1 MPRRILPLGL
11 ALCVGLL
18 SGLVWVAPANAVV
31 FVPAPKP
38 SVTRPILNEVFTLS
52 GSLGRSTPRKIRLQ
66 RLHRGAW
73 RTVQTRGTGK
83 LGRYRFSVRQP
94 TTTARWRV
102 VAPRFKRGR
111 TWKQRTTRAVTL
123 IRQAQSGVVGVP
135 PTVRAG
141 TPVTVTAR
149 FSPARPGRPVELQAL
164 VAGTWSRVATGV
176 QDGNGQARFSYVSP
190 TRAWLGF
197 RAVTAYARGAGPVV
211 TGTARMATLG
221 AATVLVAAHRG
232 ASATHPENTLPAI
245 QEAIDQKA
253 DFIELDF
260 RKTKDPDGPEGPLDG
275 TWILLH
281 NGSFKETTDVETKF
295 PGRENDGVNTF
306 TIDEVKTLDAGSW
319 KHPRFACTIASLPTD
334 PCRIPTMEE
343 ALDLVRVSGY
353 AGRLILEVK
362 ELSGANADKAD
373 QSRLLE
379 FYDRVQARYPE
390 WVSDDDRD
398 DKAIV
403 MTFDEGAARYLNDM
417 RGTAPTEALADARP
431 DGVEV
436 AVVMERAGLD
446 LRTVSWTNQ
455 IHIKESLWGPRTP
468 DAVDVVGEAVL
479 AAAWTVNSV
488 GDIARVAGLGTD
500 IVTTDDVPLACEVLL
515 RTRACHS

>member
-38 SVTRPILNEVFTLS
+38 SVSRPILNEVFTLT

-66 RLHRGAW
+66 RLHRGKW

-83 LGRYRFSVRQP
+83 LGRYRFTVRQP

-111 TWKQRTTRAVTL
+111 TWKQRMTRAVTL
-123 IRQAQSGVVGVP
+123 TRQGQAGAVAVP
-135 PTVRAG
+135 PSVKAG
-141 TPVTVTAR
+141 TPATVTAR

-176 QDGNGQARFSYVSP
+176 QDGNGQAHFSYVSP

-197 RAVTAYARGAGPVV
+197 RAVTASARGAAPVV
-211 TGTARMATLG
+211 TGTARMAALG

-260 RKTKDPDGPEGPLDG
+260 RRTSDGEWVLMHDG
-275 TWILLH
+275 NLLR
-281 NGSFKETTDVETKF
+281 TTDIESSPTLAA
-295 PGRENDGVNTF
+295 RQNDGINKF
-306 TIDEVKTLDAGSW
+306 ALAEIKTLDAGSW
-319 KHPRFACTIASLPTD
+319 KHPRFACTIGSLPTD

-362 ELSGANADKAD
+362 ELSGANADRAD

-390 WVSDDDRD
+390 WVSHDDRD

-468 DAVDVVGEAVL
+468 DAVDVVGDAVL

>member
-38 SVTRPILNEVFTLS
+38 SVSRPILNEVFTLT

-66 RLHRGAW
+66 RLHRGKW

-83 LGRYRFSVRQP
+83 LGRYRFTVRQP

-111 TWKQRTTRAVTL
+111 TWKQRMTRAVTL
-123 IRQAQSGVVGVP
+123 TRQGQAGAVAVP
-135 PTVRAG
+135 PSVKAG
-141 TPVTVTAR
+141 TPATVTAR

-176 QDGNGQARFSYVSP
+176 QDGNGQTHFSYVSP

-197 RAVTAYARGAGPVV
+197 RAVTAYARGAAPVV
-211 TGTARMATLG
+211 TGTARMATLP
-221 AATVLVAAHRG
+221 AATVQVAAHRG

-245 QEAIDQKA
+245 RRALEQNA
-253 DFIELDF
+253 DWIELDF
-260 RKTKDPDGPEGPLDG
+260 RRTSDGE
-275 TWILLH
+275 WILMHDGNL
-281 NGSFKETTDVETKF
+281 KRTTDVETKLPAF
-295 PGRENDGVNTF
+295 QDKGVVAF
-306 TIDEVKTLDAGSW
+306 TKDQIKTLDAGAW
-319 KHPRFACTIASLPTD
+319 KHPQFACTTASLPDD
-334 PCRIPTMEE
+334 PCRVPTMAE
-343 ALDLVRVSGY
+343 ALKVYTDYLAANPDNGT
-353 AGRLILEVK
+353 RLILEVK
-362 ELSGANADKAD
+362 PFGQETAATLDDDKE
-373 QSRLLE
+373 RLLD
-379 FYDRVQARYPE
+379 FFDRVKAEFPTL
-390 WVSDDDRD
+390 VDPTTHDDL
-398 DKAIV
+398 AV
-403 MTFDEGAARYLNDM
+403 FMSFNEHAAQHLYDSR
-417 RGTAPTEALADARP
+417 RA
-431 DGVEV
+431 DGVEA
-436 AVVMERAGLD
+436 AVVMERTGMNLPAF
-446 LRTVSWTNQ
+446 SWANQ

-468 DAVDVVGEAVL
+468 DAVDAAGDAVL